1 MAVFGCGCIGLG
13 VINTAAQVGASRIIA
28 IDVNPA
34 KEKWAKNF
42 GATDFVNPL
51 MLKDQEIQNYLISIT
66 DGGVSQTVRAK
77 GKPTEAGLKTCSL
90 ITPSI
95 VPAMHVDLWR

>member
-34 KEKWAKNF
+34 KEKWAKDF
-42 GATDFVNPL
+42 GATEFVNPL
-51 MLKDQEIQNYLISIT
+51 MLKDQEIQSYLISIT
-66 DGGVSQTVRAK
+66 DGGVSQTARAK
-77 GKPTEAGLKTCSL
+77 SKHTKTESKT
-90 ITPSI
+90 
-95 VPAMHVDLWR
+95 AA